1 MLSIADTNA
10 IGQICDETFGKSSTT
25 KSPSSSVVAKIEN
38 SDTLKV
44 VYTVIVNFAS
54 ERSLR
59 DQVEQLDEEN
69 AKIVKDYISK
79 LKKDFK
85 KIMDK
90 SLALKHTSSEPQIEM
105 IAYNQFSE
113 LRTAYYRNTSL
124 FELG

>member
-1 MLSIADTNA
+1 MLSIADSNA

-25 KSPSSSVVAKIEN
+25 KSSSSSVVAKLEN
-38 SDTLKV
+38 SNTLRI

-54 ERSLR
+54 EKSLH
-59 DQVEQLDEEN
+59 DQIVQLDEEN
-69 AKIVKDYISK
+69 AKIVKDYVSN

-85 KIMDK
+85 KIMEK
-90 SLALKHTSSEPQIEM
+90 RLPLKHVSSEPQIEL